1 MLHQYQ
7 SIGFNRLKWNNTL
20 SHVYVAREC
29 AATEE
34 AGHLI
39 THPHHHRLTA
49 VKIPQPSCL

>member
-34 AGHLI
+34 AGHVL
-39 THPHHHRLTA
+39 THPHYRRLTA